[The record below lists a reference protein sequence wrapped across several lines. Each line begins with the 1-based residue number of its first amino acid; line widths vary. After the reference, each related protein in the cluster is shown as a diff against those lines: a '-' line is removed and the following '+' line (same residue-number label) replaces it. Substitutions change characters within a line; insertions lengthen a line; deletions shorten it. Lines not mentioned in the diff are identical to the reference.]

1 MDKAILYNTTLGKVD
16 KRLNEL
22 KSIGFKMDEFTK
34 VRDEIVNTNKAN
46 VQKSYNFASPNLS
59 LGQSAFLEQDYTN
72 SINSLEKLYSKMLD
86 YEIYVVA
93 YHTTKLVQEFLNN
106 DNKSE
111 EEFAKYREKIELVL
125 RNISNSKTLDYNVEG
140 PIIEE
145 IYNVVYLF
153 IKEEMAYLDNS
164 ILLDKL
170 SEVDKYYIDKL
181 VKKDIENIDLR
192 KRENKLISLKVKEI
206 ESKGFNS
213 SFANKELIMAIVG
226 NNSNILERRK
236 LIIND
241 LNIRLECYYN
251 SIKDI
256 YNDLNYIVEPK
267 YDKRINRNLSK
278 NSLKLFLNLSV
289 AAGLIIGSIK
299 SAKFDATKK
308 VETYMTKTTT
318 YNPLG
323 TEPYEITEQY
333 EPKKDKELVV
343 YDYGTVIEEEN
354 KRAVTEYDLSDYQSL
369 SMEELYNMDLASL
382 VLPENTEILSNDE
395 ISLDSFSDEAFRI
408 INKIN
413 VNLEDMQEIT
423 EIDEFSLAILTS
435 LFMIIAALLCIFCW
449 ALEYYK
455 SNIKYYAIITD
466 IKRIYLDLRELKNYH
481 NENIVYKKKLKNITS
496 KLNKIITDN
505 KDLLD
510 KATLYSKLETK
521 NEYQKE
527 INCLRRNLLLLEETR
542 KDLQDKIKSR

>member
-1 MDKAILYNTTLGKVD
+1 MDKAILYNATLGKVD

-22 KSIGFKMDEFTK
+22 KNIGFKMDEFTK
-34 VRDEIVNTNKAN
+34 VRDEIVNKSKTNIEE
-46 VQKSYNFASPNLS
+46 SYNFANPNLS
-59 LGQSAFLEQDYTN
+59 LGQSAFLEQDYKN
-72 SINSLEKLYSKMLD
+72 AINSLERLYSKMLD

-93 YHTTKLVQEFLNN
+93 YHTTKLVQEFLNSE
-106 DNKSE
+106 NKSE
-111 EEFAKYREKIELVL
+111 KEFAKYREKIELVL

-181 VKKDIENIDLR
+181 VKIDIENIDLR
-192 KRENKLISLKVKEI
+192 KKENKLINLKAKEI
-206 ESKGFNS
+206 EAKGFNS
-213 SFANKELIMAIVG
+213 SFANEELIMAIVG
-226 NNSNILERRK
+226 NNSNTLERRK

-241 LNIRLECYYN
+241 LNYRLECYYN

-256 YNDLNYIVEPK
+256 YNDLNYIVKPK
-267 YDKRINRNLSK
+267 GKKRINRDLTT

-299 SAKFDATKK
+299 GAKFDATNK

-323 TEPYEITEQY
+323 IEPYEITEQY
-333 EPKKDKELVV
+333 EPKKDEGLFV
-343 YDYGTVIEEEN
+343 YDYGPVIEDG
-354 KRAVTEYDLSDYQSL
+354 KRAVTEYDLSDYQNL
-369 SMEELYNMDLASL
+369 SMEELYNMDLTSL

-395 ISLDSFSDEAFRI
+395 ISLDSFSNEAFRI

-413 VNLEDMQEIT
+413 VNLEDMKVIT
-423 EIDEFSLAILTS
+423 EVDKKIQREETLYFLVLSCILYLAYFIV
-435 LFMIIAALLCIFCW
+435 AHVKGNRN
-449 ALEYYK
+449 YYTV
-455 SNIKYYAIITD
+455 ITD
-466 IKRIYLDLRELKNYH
+466 LKRIYLDLKELKNYH
-481 NENIVYKKKLKNITS
+481 NDNIVYRNKLKDITS

-527 INCLRRNLLLLEETR
+527 ITCLRSNLMLLEKIS